1 MFAHLLALMRMG
13 SHIARSTRCVRCRR
27 MIMVLLV
34 ALVLASIAAPAQKST
49 AAPSA
54 LQIANIQ
61 TNASNVG
68 LYEKFELTFTING
81 TVATNPF
88 FPYDPSPPAG
98 VPVGVG
104 ISVEGLFSPDNWK
117 TVITQPGFIYQGY
130 ERQCIGGDPDNG
142 CLGGAEW
149 LYPQGDAVWKVRFAP
164 QRTGVWRYRV
174 RATDASG
181 TVQSS
186 EGTFTVTTSNVP
198 HNHGFI
204 RVSPTDP
211 GYFEYSDG
219 TPFIGVGYNES
230 FDGKRFTYAVD
241 ASMRRL
247 AAGRVNFLRMWMT
260 GSSIFMAPWNPW
272 HSHHL
277 PGEGGYFNPASLT
290 YAQAYPGH
298 LVSLRLWDYPDPSM
312 ENRRNP
318 CMFQGFTNNVS
329 VKPNTTYQLSIRAR
343 TIGVIGPRN
352 QDFPDYGLT
361 VRKAGWLGDT
371 CADPAA
377 TSSAS
382 TRLAGYVN
390 GTTDGWKTFTSTFT
404 TGANEFFLGN
414 LYLILENTTSG
425 QAFVDE
431 ISIREVA
438 GGVPVGPEVLRKNR
452 FAYHLY
458 FDQQPSWQWD
468 HLFAEAE
475 RYGVTIRPVVLE
487 KNDWIA
493 NHIDANGNPTGGYY
507 DLDNNR
513 FYAAPNTAVR
523 RFHEYFWR
531 YLIARWGYS
540 RAVHSWELINEGD
553 PYNGNHYAQANAFG
567 EFMHTH
573 DAHPHLVTTSNWHS
587 FPIAEFWGNP
597 AYRHVDY
604 ADIHAYA
611 CCGALAAG
619 WAQNIRSPL
628 SFENRPAYVA
638 GSRGHSVRIPGN
650 TRFNNA
656 GGTPRSLVIS
666 GRGEWV
672 IRYQMKAERFTGR
685 CEYGIS
691 DTLAGPR
698 LLWILDNTRS
708 NVVPPAPSGQNFVC
722 SAPAGTYDWRTFDS
736 RTTADGQSAPR
747 TARLII
753 DDNNLHELAIFFQNG
768 FGTDGNAWID
778 NVELIGPDGRRVYL
792 NGEFDLTRID
802 HDTAQLTA
810 SYSLGIGGRTP
821 SGPGKP
827 VTRGEVGIGDER
839 DYRGD
844 HDHDQSRDT
853 KGVWLHHFVWGQ
865 INAGGLYE
873 LYWDPYNI
881 HRHNLYYHFKTFRD
895 FMDGIPLNNGRYT
908 DARALTSH
916 PDLRALGQVDRV
928 ARRGH
933 LWLHHRQ
940 HTWRN
945 IIDNVVLTPISG
957 SVTIPDVADGVYRVT
972 WWDTWQGAPIL
983 TQTVAASGGNLVIPL
998 PRPLES
1004 DIALKFES
1012 VDSRVHTVALPII
1025 TR

>member
-13 SHIARSTRCVRCRR
+13 SPIACPTRCVRCRR
-27 MIMVLLV
+27 MITVLMV
-34 ALVLASIAAPAQKST
+34 ALVLASIAAPAQKAT
-49 AAPSA
+49 AVPSA

-61 TNASNVG
+61 INVSNVG

-81 TVATNPF
+81 TVATNPS

-104 ISVEGLFSPDNWK
+104 ISVEGLFSPDNWT
-117 TVITQPGFIYQGY
+117 TVITQPGFVYQGY
-130 ERQCIGGDPDNG
+130 ERRCLGSDPDNG
-142 CLGGAEW
+142 CLGGVEW

-211 GYFEYSDG
+211 GYFEYVDG

-241 ASMRRL
+241 AGMRRL
-247 AAGRVNFLRMWMT
+247 ASGRVNFLCMWMT
-260 GSSIFMAPWNPW
+260 GSGIFMAPWNPW

-318 CMFQGFTNNVS
+318 CMFQGFTSNVS

-352 QDFPDYGLT
+352 RTFPDYGLT

-382 TRLAGYVN
+382 TRLAGYAN

-414 LYLILENTTSG
+414 LYLILENTTCG

-438 GGVPVGPEVLRKNR
+438 GGAPVGPEVLRKNR

-493 NHIDANGNPTGGYY
+493 NHID
-507 DLDNNR
+507 
-513 FYAAPNTAVR
+513 
-523 RFHEYFWR
+523 
-531 YLIARWGYS
+531 
-540 RAVHSWELINEGD
+540 
-553 PYNGNHYAQANAFG
+553 
-567 EFMHTH
+567 
-573 DAHPHLVTTSNWHS
+573 
-587 FPIAEFWGNP
+587 
-597 AYRHVDY
+597 
-604 ADIHAYA
+604 
-611 CCGALAAG
+611 
-619 WAQNIRSPL
+619 
-628 SFENRPAYVA
+628 
-638 GSRGHSVRIPGN
+638 
-650 TRFNNA
+650 
-656 GGTPRSLVIS
+656 
-666 GRGEWV
+666 
-672 IRYQMKAERFTGR
+672 
-685 CEYGIS
+685 
-691 DTLAGPR
+691 
-698 LLWILDNTRS
+698 
-708 NVVPPAPSGQNFVC
+708 
-722 SAPAGTYDWRTFDS
+722 
-736 RTTADGQSAPR
+736 
-747 TARLII
+747 
-753 DDNNLHELAIFFQNG
+753 
-768 FGTDGNAWID
+768 
-778 NVELIGPDGRRVYL
+778 
-792 NGEFDLTRID
+792 
-802 HDTAQLTA
+802 
-810 SYSLGIGGRTP
+810 
-821 SGPGKP
+821 
-827 VTRGEVGIGDER
+827 
-839 DYRGD
+839 
-844 HDHDQSRDT
+844 
-853 KGVWLHHFVWGQ
+853 
-865 INAGGLYE
+865 
-873 LYWDPYNI
+873 WDPHNI
-881 HRHNLYYHFKTFRD
+881 HRHNLYDHFKTFRD
-895 FMDGIPLNNGRYT
+895 FMDGIPLNNGRYA

-916 PDLRALGQVDRV
+916 PDLRALGQMDRV

-945 IIDNVVLTPISG
+945 SIDNVSPTPISG
-957 SVTIPDVADGVYRVT
+957 SVTIPNMAAGVYRVT
-972 WWDTWQGAPIL
+972 WWDTWQGAPML
-983 TQTVAASGGNLVIPL
+983 TQTVAASGVIWL
-998 PRPLES
+998 FRS
-1004 DIALKFES
+1004 
-1012 VDSRVHTVALPII
+1012 TVLWRA
-1025 TR
+1025 T